1 MFTKTV
7 NLFISQPMHG
17 IDNDTILKQRSYLRE
32 LVELFINATPG
43 LMCTFKVE
51 LIDQFNLPE
60 HVSDAV
66 SHMNETQRRLY
77 LLGRSIQRMREADI
91 VLFYGDWNH
100 AKGCKVE
107 YEVCEQ
113 YGITYLYYSKL
124 MIFIREEH
132 PEYLDKFGW
141 LFPYPNPA
149 ISTVES
155 DDDDDNQYEGDLS
168 VYADSLT
175 EEEPIC
181 EWRHHYGDMEKLLAK
196 YIMKPDDNY
205 VHTDI
210 SYVCSRIS
218 IINNILDYKGFKCTN
233 IATIDDITSTD
244 SPLLTYT
251 RPLDKIHSLSVE
263 IVVFSW
269 EQKGCFK
276 TSLQLDFYECDEDEA
291 HTVFTERCDITQ
303 GALIDVSFTRSKT
316 HQTKFQDHLIPFDT
330 IFTETIKPIVDE
342 IEEYLS
348 K

>member
-32 LVELFINATPG
+32 LVELFINAAPG

-149 ISTVES
+149 ISAVES
-155 DDDDDNQYEGDLS
+155 DDDNDDQYEGDLS

-181 EWRHHYGDMEKLLAK
+181 EWRHHYGDMKKLLAK

-205 VHTDI
+205 VDTDI

-244 SPLLTYT
+244 SPLLTY
-251 RPLDKIHSLSVE
+251 RRQLDKIHSLSVE

-269 EQKGCFK
+269 EQKGCVK

-303 GALIDVSFTRSKT
+303 GAVIDVSFTRSKT

-348 K
+348 R